1 MERRIIFG
9 FFVGLFGFLSMGIPL
24 FVEGEDILFSWFYG
38 LPIFVIGLVI
48 MFNKKEDQIEQI
60 NFKEVK
66 NEQ

>member
-1 MERRIIFG
+1 MKRRIIFG
-9 FFVGLFGFLSMGIPL
+9 FFVGLFGFLLMGIPL
-24 FVEGEDILFSWFYG
+24 FIEGKDTFFSWAHG

-66 NEQ
+66 NE